1 MKYGVINTLY
11 MYLYVIKWTKATSVM
26 SGVIN
31 TLYMYLYVIK
41 WTKATS
47 VMSGV
52 RNING
57 HSNRPWVSK
66 ANIPGP
72 NDSIIPFTFIK
83 IYVLRMR

>member
-1 MKYGVINTLY
+1 
-11 MYLYVIKWTKATSVM
+11 MYLYIIKWMKATSEIWGNKYTVHVFVCYKTDK
-26 SGVIN
+26 G
-31 TLYMYLYVIK
+31 YK
-41 WTKATS
+41 C

-57 HSNRPWVSK
+57 HSKRPWVSK
-66 ANIPGP
+66 ANIPGH